1 MKITDSQLYKYVPKA
16 EKLWLSWLP
25 TDEEIPEHIFSKR
38 FERKMKR
45 LIRNQRR
52 TPRIRKIFLTAK
64 RITAAVLV
72 LTMLSFSGLMTV
84 EAYREKFIEMITE
97 VMDDLTHFKIFSS
110 WNESIRMGEI
120 IFGYLPEGMSEVER
134 MCDEETQ
141 GQIIYFEDLD
151 GKQLRIDIQL
161 VTEETD
167 YEGMVP

>member
-120 IFGYLPEGMSEVER
+120 IFGYLHMKGK
-134 MCDEETQ
+134 
-141 GQIIYFEDLD
+141 GD
-151 GKQLRIDIQL
+151 GF
-161 VTEETD
+161 
-167 YEGMVP
+167 YEKVYSQAVLWLFLCHYMRVLSGDSRLCCGIA

>member
-72 LTMLSFSGLMTV
+72 LTMLSFSGL
-84 EAYREKFIEMITE
+84 
-97 VMDDLTHFKIFSS
+97 
-110 WNESIRMGEI
+110 
-120 IFGYLPEGMSEVER
+120 
-134 MCDEETQ
+134 
-141 GQIIYFEDLD
+141 
-151 GKQLRIDIQL
+151 IQL

-167 YEGMVP
+167 YEIILDTDAEKNLRI

>member
-84 EAYREKFIEMITE
+84 EAYLSLIHI
-97 VMDDLTHFKIFSS
+97 
-110 WNESIRMGEI
+110 
-120 IFGYLPEGMSEVER
+120 
-134 MCDEETQ
+134 
-141 GQIIYFEDLD
+141 
-151 GKQLRIDIQL
+151 
-161 VTEETD
+161 
-167 YEGMVP
+167 

>member
-84 EAYREKFIEMITE
+84 EAYREKFIEK
-97 VMDDLTHFKIFSS
+97 LKKFLKLLSHNCFF
-110 WNESIRMGEI
+110 IRHNI
-120 IFGYLPEGMSEVER
+120 
-134 MCDEETQ
+134 
-141 GQIIYFEDLD
+141 
-151 GKQLRIDIQL
+151 
-161 VTEETD
+161 
-167 YEGMVP
+167 

>member
-64 RITAAVLV
+64 
-72 LTMLSFSGLMTV
+72 
-84 EAYREKFIEMITE
+84 
-97 VMDDLTHFKIFSS
+97 SS
-110 WNESIRMGEI
+110 WRFKNSGEVN
-120 IFGYLPEGMSEVER
+120 GSLLSLGVWRKMDGMHLSAN
-134 MCDEETQ
+134 Q
-141 GQIIYFEDLD
+141 
-151 GKQLRIDIQL
+151 
-161 VTEETD
+161 
-167 YEGMVP
+167 